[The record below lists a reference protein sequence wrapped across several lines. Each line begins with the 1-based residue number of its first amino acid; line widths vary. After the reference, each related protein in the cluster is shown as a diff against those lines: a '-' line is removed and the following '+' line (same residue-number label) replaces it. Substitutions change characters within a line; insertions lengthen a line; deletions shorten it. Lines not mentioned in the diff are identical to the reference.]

1 MNDVKYRFLLKAGE
15 STGGSLP
22 YGYQHV
28 EYLGLTGTQYIDTGV
43 YPNTTKTRIKI
54 RLSFTDVAGTQG
66 LFGAREQQANSK
78 ACNVFLF
85 NSKIRADWTFSSG
98 ATYSSYGEVTT
109 GTVYDINCTRPT
121 ITVNSVTDT
130 ATGTTSADIA
140 YKFYIGNFANLSNTP
155 YTTGLKG
162 RIYSAQLFTNGN
174 LSHNYI
180 PARRLSDNVLGMYD
194 TVTGT
199 FLTNAGTGTFT
210 AGEVVDDW
218 TEVHPIWK
226 DDLSIDYT
234 SEGTQKFLRGQLSGN
249 LVFVRD
255 DFHFIYNVP
264 FGVEFRIKIQKSVNF
279 GSSWTDYWQGK
290 FVITDCTINV
300 EDEKITVKPTVLDR
314 YTKVLAG
321 WEKEFDLIK
330 LTPAMQRFLVR
341 KRPMIQIYTEG
352 DRIVSCFMGN
362 VHFEQDADLPSD
374 VDNPEG
380 YLRDDCHFAVI
391 SSYVELNFTD
401 VPGSQASHFTQPYT
415 GVLTAGSHL
424 TNTDDSTYYIEYF
437 ERIEMRQTG
446 GGLIVPYYINGLR
459 VCPTGSTVAF
469 WAFSQERPVEG
480 YMALPVEITL
490 TEQDDYGGDL
500 VCVRSSNTIYGRVVC
515 NVDYLGTQETKP
527 LYNNDLVGYNRN
539 YRRAIGYKGTNEL
552 TQYAG
557 YSTTPT
563 KWGMRDDGTYFK
575 PPTDDPRYVPI
586 GQSKWVN
593 SSTWFLPSATTEEVE
608 VMGRDAYTMNDV
620 YTLASVIDVLLKQID
635 PSVTFADSPTYSEF
649 LFNANQQD
657 PIAGRATRLY
667 ITPKSNIVAGEYQT
681 PAQTAPTTLKTVLDI
696 LANTYRLYWF
706 IDTSNR
712 LRIEH
717 IEWFRRG
724 GSYSTTPTVGIDLT
738 TLGNTRNGKPW
749 AFNTSEYTFD
759 KLDMPDRYEFGWMDK
774 VTDPFKG
781 LPINVLSPLAT
792 EGKIEEVN
800 VGNCT
805 TDVDFVLLNAG
816 AISQDGF
823 VLMTGEAANAISR
836 AELPTV
842 NAAET
847 IIVPVASYVGGKA
860 CTLQLRL
867 QGSGTATIVW
877 YVGSRRV
884 VSSYVLNGNV
894 GWAVTNVT
902 VPDGTRGMS
911 FVCSATC
918 TITVDVLHPTSD
930 TMLQMPFVTETFEGA
945 TVIMQNGEL
954 AFSRLQDPYW
964 LYDMPAK
971 RLEVNGTAT
980 NALGIARKKRQTV
993 NVPTGANDP
1002 DTNKTVMT
1010 YLGTGQIHQMSVKL
1024 STRMAKTTLAYDT
1037 EEL

>member
-15 STGGSLP
+15 STGGLLP

-28 EYLGLTGTQYIDTGV
+28 EYLQSSGTQYINTGITPDRV
-43 YPNTTKTRIKI
+43 NHSYRWILHMNNSVCGNSMGAFNNMFIGHNASGYRIGG
-54 RLSFTDVAGTQG
+54 SSSVAYTDGTDLRIDYTMAQG
-66 LFGAREQQANSK
+66 GARTAKINS
-78 ACNVFLF
+78 V
-85 NSKIRADWTFSSG
+85 S
-98 ATYSSYGEVTT
+98 VT
-109 GTVYDINCTRPT
+109 GTNATANNT
-121 ITVNSVTDT
+121 IYIFAVS
-130 ATGTTSADIA
+130 GTTQ
-140 YKFYIGNFANLSNTP
+140 T
-155 YTTGLKG
+155 YTTGKLYSSK
-162 RIYSAQLFTNGN
+162 IYRDGALMQN
-174 LSHNYI
+174 LI

-234 SEGTQKFLRGQLSGN
+234 SEGNQKFLRGQLSGN

-255 DFHFIYNVP
+255 DFHLIYDIP
-264 FGVEFRIKIQKSVNF
+264 FGEEFRIKIQKSVNF

-300 EDEKITVKPTVLDR
+300 EDKKITVKPTVLDR

-321 WEKEFDLIK
+321 WEKEYDLIK

-380 YLRDDCHFAVI
+380 YLRDDCHFSVI
-391 SSYVELNFTD
+391 SSFIELNFTD
-401 VPGSQASHFTQPYT
+401 VPTGQASHFAQPYT

-424 TNTDDSTYYIEYF
+424 TNTDDATYYIEYY
-437 ERIEMRQTG
+437 ERTEAHQSSG
-446 GGLIVPYYINGLR
+446 GSILYYVNGLR
-459 VCPTGSTVAF
+459 VCPTGSTVVYWQF
-469 WAFSQERPVEG
+469 EQERPVEG
-480 YMALPVEITL
+480 YKALPVEITL
-490 TEQDDYGGDL
+490 TDQGSHGGDL

-681 PAQTAPTTLKTVLDI
+681 PAQTAPATLKTILDI

-706 IDTSNR
+706 IDASNR

-717 IEWFRRG
+717 VEWFRRG
-724 GSYSTTPTVGIDLT
+724 GSYSATPTVGIDLT
-738 TLGNTRNGKPW
+738 TLGNTRNGKTW
-749 AFNTSEYTFD
+749 AFDTSEYTFD

-805 TDVDFVLLNAG
+805 TDVDFILLNAG

-823 VLMTGEAANAISR
+823 VLMTGEAANAITR

-847 IIVPVASYVGGKA
+847 VIVPVASYVGGKA
-860 CTLQLRL
+860 CTFQLRL

-877 YVGSRRV
+877 YIGSRRV

-930 TMLQMPFVTETFEGA
+930 TMLQMPFVTETFDGA

-971 RLEVNGTAT
+971 RLEVNGAAT

-1010 YLGTGQIHQMSVKL
+1010 YLGAGQIHQMSVKL

>member
-28 EYLGLTGTQYIDTGV
+28 EYLQSSGTQYINTGITPDRV
-43 YPNTTKTRIKI
+43 NHSYRWILHMNNSVCGNSMGAFNNMFIGHNASGYRIGG
-54 RLSFTDVAGTQG
+54 SSSVAYTDGTGLHIDYTMAQG
-66 LFGAREQQANSK
+66 GARTAKINS
-78 ACNVFLF
+78 V
-85 NSKIRADWTFSSG
+85 S
-98 ATYSSYGEVTT
+98 VT
-109 GTVYDINCTRPT
+109 GTNATANNT
-121 ITVNSVTDT
+121 IYIFAVS
-130 ATGTTSADIA
+130 GTTQ
-140 YKFYIGNFANLSNTP
+140 T
-155 YTTGLKG
+155 YTTGKLYSSK
-162 RIYSAQLFTNGN
+162 IYRDGALMQN
-174 LSHNYI
+174 LI

-210 AGEVVDDW
+210 AGAVVEDW

-226 DDLSIDYT
+226 DDLSIDYA
-234 SEGTQKFLRGQLSGN
+234 SEGNQKFLRGQLSGN

-255 DFHFIYNVP
+255 DFHLIYGIP
-264 FGVEFRIKIQKSVNF
+264 FGEEFRIKIQKSVNF
-279 GSSWTDYWQGK
+279 GESWTDYWQGK
-290 FVITDCTINV
+290 FVITDCTINI
-300 EDEKITVKPTVLDR
+300 EDKKITVKPTVLDR

-391 SSYVELNFTD
+391 SSFIELNFTD
-401 VPGSQASHFTQPYT
+401 VPTGQASHFAQPYT

-424 TNTDDSTYYIEYF
+424 TNTDDATYYIEYY
-437 ERIEMRQTG
+437 ERTEAHQSSG
-446 GGLIVPYYINGLR
+446 GSILYYVNGLR
-459 VCPTGSTVAF
+459 ACPTGSTVVYWQF
-469 WAFSQERPVEG
+469 EQERPVEG
-480 YMALPVEITL
+480 YKALPVEITL
-490 TEQDDYGGDL
+490 TDQGSHGGDL
-500 VCVRSSNTIYGRVVC
+500 VCIRSSNTIYGRVVC

-681 PAQTAPTTLKTVLDI
+681 PAQTAPATLKTILDI
-696 LANTYRLYWF
+696 LADTYRLYWF
-706 IDTSNR
+706 IDASNR

-717 IEWFRRG
+717 VEWFRRG
-724 GSYSTTPTVGIDLT
+724 GSYSATPTVGIDLT
-738 TLGNTRNGKPW
+738 TLGNTRNGKTW
-749 AFNTSEYTFD
+749 AFDTSEYTFD

-823 VLMTGEAANAISR
+823 VLMTGEAANAITR

-847 IIVPVASYVGGKA
+847 VIVPVASYVGGKD
-860 CTLQLRL
+860 CTFQLRL

-877 YVGSRRV
+877 YVGGRRV

-911 FVCSATC
+911 FACSASC

-945 TVIMQNGEL
+945 TIIMQNGEL

-971 RLEVNGTAT
+971 RLEVNGAAT

-993 NVPTGANDP
+993 NVPTGSNDP
-1002 DTNKTVMT
+1002 DMNKTVMT
-1010 YLGTGQIHQMSVKL
+1010 YLGAGQIHQMSVKL